1 MSKLD
6 NSPSLDGVRDVMY
19 PTSSTSASVT
29 SGSTETNVKLG
40 ADKTRFRMPIHGG
53 SVLPSSSTVPQ
64 RYPFSFDSTT
74 STYSR
79 NNFYPHRVNDA
90 VQMAD
95 LRYMFRMLG
104 DQKSYTSTSTKS
116 SVTRTFN
123 GWCTLGAMQAISQS
137 TSTSR
142 TAQGRGVSNGDNSY
156 TTSPMPFDT
165 INSNHDGNKWIS
177 GMISKTEG
185 DLFAGYTYTT
195 YVVFEGSGA
204 STSDSDWNT
213 IVARVF
219 DDSTGVFNMA
229 NATSPMQ
236 PTQRWYSGG
245 ATMPS
250 TDTDL
255 NRSDAT
261 IYTYGGRVVYQ
272 WSTFFFTSAGQQG
285 TNQSTT
291 TGAGMMIKF
300 F

>member
-1 MSKLD
+1 MSKLN

-19 PTSSTSASVT
+19 PTSSTTANVT

-40 ADKTRFRMPIHGG
+40 GDKTRFRMPIHGG
-53 SVLPSSSTVPQ
+53 SVLASSVPVTD
-64 RYPFSFDSTT
+64 RYPWGYDAPT
-74 STYSR
+74 SSYNRQT
-79 NNFYPHRVNDA
+79 FYPHRANDA
-90 VQMAD
+90 VQMSD

-116 SVTRTFN
+116 SVTRTYN
-123 GWCTLGAMQAISQS
+123 GWATTGAMQAIEQS

-156 TTSPMPFDT
+156 TTSAMPFDS

-177 GMISKTEG
+177 ACISKQQG
-185 DLFAGYTYTT
+185 DIFSGLEYDT

-204 STSDSDWNT
+204 STSDNDWNT

-229 NATSPMQ
+229 NATNPMQ
-236 PTQRWYSGG
+236 PTQRWHSGG
-245 ATMPS
+245 SAMAS
-250 TDTDL
+250 TDNDL
-255 NRSDAT
+255 HRSDAT
-261 IYTYGGRVVYQ
+261 VYTFGGRVVYN
-272 WSTFFFTSAGQQG
+272 WSTFFFTSIGQQG
-285 TNQSTT
+285 SNPISSTG
-291 TGAGMMIKF
+291 TGMIVKF

>member
-19 PTSSTSASVT
+19 PTSSTTANIT
-29 SGSTETNVKLG
+29 TGSTETNVKLG

-64 RYPFSFDSTT
+64 RYPFSFDSNT

-79 NNFYPHRVNDA
+79 NNTFPHRANDA

-95 LRYMFRMLG
+95 LRYSFRMLG

-116 SVTRTFN
+116 STTRTFN

-156 TTSPMPFDT
+156 TTSAMPFDS

-177 GMISKTEG
+177 GCISKTEG
-185 DLFAGYTYTT
+185 DIFSGFQYDTYI
-195 YVVFEGSGA
+195 VFEGSGA

-213 IVARVF
+213 VVARLF

-229 NATSPMQ
+229 NATSPMAS
-236 PTQRWYSGG
+236 TQRFYSGG
-245 ATMPS
+245 SQMPT
-250 TDTDL
+250 TDGDL
-255 NRSDAT
+255 HRSDAT
-261 IYTYGGRVVYQ
+261 IYTYGGRVVYN
-272 WSTFFFTSAGQQG
+272 WSTFFFTSLGQVG
-285 TNQSTT
+285 TNPLTT
-291 TGAGMMIKF
+291 TGSGMIVKF

>member
-19 PTSSTSASVT
+19 PTSSTTANIT

-53 SVLPSSSTVPQ
+53 SVLSSGTAVPS
-64 RYPFSFDSTT
+64 RYPWSFDSTT
-74 STYSR
+74 SSYNR
-79 NNFYPHRVNDA
+79 NNFFPHRANDA

-95 LRYMFRMLG
+95 LRYSFRMLG

-116 SVTRTFN
+116 STTRTFN

-156 TTSPMPFDT
+156 TTSAMPFDT

-177 GMISKTEG
+177 GLISKQEG
-185 DLFAGYTYTT
+185 DIFSGIEYDT

-204 STSDSDWNT
+204 STSDNDWNT

-219 DDSTGVFNMA
+219 DDSTGVFNMS
-229 NATSPMQ
+229 NGTSPMQ
-236 PTQRWYSGG
+236 PTQRWHSGG
-245 ATMPS
+245 SAMAT
-250 TDTDL
+250 TDFDL
-255 NRSDAT
+255 HRSDAT
-261 IYTYGGRVVYQ
+261 VYTYGGRVVYN
-272 WSTFFFTSAGQQG
+272 WSTFFFTSIGQQG
-285 TNQSTT
+285 SNPISSTG
-291 TGAGMMIKF
+291 TGMIVKF